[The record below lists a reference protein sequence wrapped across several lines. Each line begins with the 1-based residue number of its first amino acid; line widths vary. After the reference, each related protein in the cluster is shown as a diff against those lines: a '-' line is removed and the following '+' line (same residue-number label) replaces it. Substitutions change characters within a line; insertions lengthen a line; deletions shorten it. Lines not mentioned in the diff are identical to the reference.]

1 MELVFLFFVTVAA
14 NVTAHCINKMI
25 DKYLGDK

>member
-1 MELVFLFFVTVAA
+1 METLFSLVWEITKDVVT
-14 NVTAHCINKMI
+14 HLIIKMI